1 MCELP
6 SLSVYSN
13 AEATQSWYLS
23 DLYAALFV
31 FSTPQI
37 WGGPFPDVTVGEDEE
52 QLVAYCTTDTHGTR
66 VLPPGAL
73 KGVQFI
79 KTPDYVEVIGYIDQ
93 TSLNLQADDYG
104 GEEDPHGADQ
114 RGNPLGGLVY
124 TSAFGSNSTSNGGG
138 NGGGGSNSP
147 YTQAAEW
154 SYFVGSGIFCFKVCD
169 PNSSRDA
176 SLCQHTYDRVGCT
189 YNCPADYAS
198 INGTFSSCEGD
209 NQLPIGQYVSN
220 GQTMTW
226 RQPPESEGPIETIP
240 YTPAIPA
247 TSQCST
253 YQSSSLY
260 SGLEAYYSAHPG
272 NSSTAAA
279 GTTALTGVTG
289 TDTTDTAA
297 GSGAMSETVAAVTAA
312 ASNAVSSAV
321 SAMKRRKI
329 VR

>member
-1 MCELP
+1 M
-6 SLSVYSN
+6 
-13 AEATQSWYLS
+13 
-23 DLYAALFV
+23 
-31 FSTPQI
+31 
-37 WGGPFPDVTVGEDEE
+37 TVGEDEE

-93 TSLNLQADDYG
+93 TSLNLQPDDYG

-124 TSAFGSNSTSNGGG
+124 SNAFGGAGNSSSSSNGGG
-138 NGGGGSNSP
+138 GNSQ

-169 PNSSRDA
+169 PSSSRDA
-176 SLCQHTYDRVGCT
+176 SLCQHTYDRIGCT

-198 INGTFSSCEGD
+198 INNTFTSCDGD
-209 NQLPIGQYVSN
+209 NQLPVGQYVSN
-220 GQTMTW
+220 GRTLTW
-226 RQPPESEGPIETIP
+226 SQPPESEGPINSIP

-253 YQSSSLY
+253 YESSSLY
-260 SGLEAYYSAHPG
+260 AGLDTYYSAHPG
-272 NSSTAAA
+272 NMTTAAGVAA
-279 GTTALTGVTG
+279 GNATGASTTGA
-289 TDTTDTAA
+289 DDTAA
-297 GSGAMSETVAAVTAA
+297 GAGTTGTSSGADTGTSSAIISETVGAITAA
-312 ASNAVSSAV
+312 ATNIVSSAV
-321 SAMKRRKI
+321 SAAGARLKRGRESW
-329 VR
+329 